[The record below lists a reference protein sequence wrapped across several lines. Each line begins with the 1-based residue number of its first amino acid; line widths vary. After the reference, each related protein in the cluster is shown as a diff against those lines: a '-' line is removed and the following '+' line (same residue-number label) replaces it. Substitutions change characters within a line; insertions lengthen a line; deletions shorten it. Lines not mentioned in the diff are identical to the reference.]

1 MTAPKKNQDKP
12 GLTPKKSIGTNAAI
26 DKDKAELS
34 DDELKN
40 VTGGKRIIVVNS

>member
-1 MTAPKKNQDKP
+1 MT
-12 GLTPKKSIGTNAAI
+12 TPKKGQEKPTSTPKTPGKKAEINR
-26 DKDKAELS
+26 DKAELS